1 MNASEPY
8 GLLLDQ
14 AQDKVALLSV
24 DGEYTYVNAA
34 AEGILGFEPDE
45 LVGTNAF
52 EYVHPDE
59 REAVRRTFEGAIRT
73 GEFTEVTTEYRHRT
87 RDGSWV
93 WLESRM
99 SNLTD
104 GELDGFV
111 ISSRD
116 VTDRVEAERERA
128 ETASHLR
135 EIAAVSSDV
144 LWMFD
149 ADWSELLFANPAYE
163 EIYGT
168 SIDEVRGDPETF
180 LDAIHPDDRPA
191 VEEAMEALSA
201 GSSVD
206 MEYRVN
212 ADENYNR
219 CVWVQGEPIV
229 EDGEVVRI
237 TGFTKDITDRRRRE
251 RQLVVMDNLLRHN
264 LRNNLNIVLGKVEEL
279 EAEMPDSAE
288 HTAVIRRVGESL
300 LSTAQKEREVIEL
313 ITDGRETDAIGLQNV
328 VEEAVETVRERYP
341 EGSIAVE
348 SLDAVAVEGR
358 CELRSA
364 VIELLENPFQH
375 SDDGAPA
382 VTVRLRR
389 TGAGA
394 ELVVEDDLPPIPAVE
409 ADVLTGDHDMSN
421 VYHSS
426 GLGFWL
432 VYWSVELSNGSV
444 SVEVGTGEGGRDGG
458 GTGRGNRI
466 TVSLPRAAE

>member
-1 MNASEPY
+1 MDGFDPSA
-8 GLLLDQ
+8 LLLDQ
-14 AQDKVALLSV
+14 TQDKIALL
-24 DGEYTYVNAA
+24 DEEGRFTYVNAA
-34 AEGILGFEPDE
+34 AERILGFEPAALLGD
-45 LVGTNAF
+45 VAF

-59 REAVRRTFEGAIRT
+59 RDAVERTFHRT
-73 GEFTEVTTEYRHRT
+73 IDTDSFTEESIEYRHRAA
-87 RDGSWV
+87 DGSWV

-104 GELDGFV
+104 DALDGYV
-111 ISSRD
+111 VSSRD
-116 VTDRVEAERERA
+116 VTDRVRAERERA
-128 ETASHLR
+128 ETASHLS

-168 SIDEVRGDPETF
+168 SIDEIRGDPETF

-206 MEYRVN
+206 IEYRVN

-264 LRNNLNIVLGKVEEL
+264 LRNDLNIVFGTVEEL
-279 EAEMPDSAE
+279 EDEVPESAA

-313 ITDGRETDAIGLQNV
+313 ITDQRETDRIDLRGV
-328 VEEAVETVRERYP
+328 VEEAVETVSERYP

-348 SLDAVAVEGR
+348 GLDRVIVDGR

-375 SDDGAPA
+375 SDDGTPT

-389 TGAGA
+389 TEAGA
-394 ELVVEDDLPPIPAVE
+394 ELVVEDDLPLIPAVE
-409 ADVLTGDHDMSN
+409 ADVLTGDHEMSH

-432 VYWSVELSNGSV
+432 VYWSVELSNGTV
-444 SVEVGTGEGGRDGG
+444 AVDAATADGQ
-458 GTGRGNRI
+458 RGNRI
-466 TVSLPRAAE
+466 TVSLPIASE